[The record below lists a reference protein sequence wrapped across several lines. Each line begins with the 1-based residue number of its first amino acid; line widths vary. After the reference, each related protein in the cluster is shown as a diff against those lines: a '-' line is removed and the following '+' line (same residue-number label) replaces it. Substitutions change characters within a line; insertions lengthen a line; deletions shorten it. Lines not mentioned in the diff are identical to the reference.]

1 MAVDANG
8 NEIVT
13 PPVPVKVEFTPEQQE
28 HINTLFNTRFAKVS
42 SKHEQEMKAMSDAI
56 ELLKTEATKPPVTPV
71 TPPVKTATEEE
82 NARQMKAFLDEE
94 KNKTKGVQGLLEAER
109 ADKAKIIAENKAI
122 LKNQA
127 ITEAASTLPNGVE
140 FYELKTVKKLVE
152 DDIEFDADAN
162 QWVVKENGNTKL
174 NSSMTPM
181 TLTEYF
187 SQFAAAR
194 PYLVKGQVKNGSGAA
209 ESGRAGSFQA
219 NLGTIKTKADVK
231 TTKEKVE
238 YITKFGYAA
247 WEKLPTK

>member
-1 MAVDANG
+1 MAKDANG
-8 NEIVT
+8 NEIVET
-13 PPVPVKVEFTPEQQE
+13 PPAKVEFTPEQQE
-28 HINTLFNTRFAKVS
+28 HINTLFNQRFAKIT
-42 SKHEQEMKAMSDAI
+42 SKHDAEMKAMSDAVE
-56 ELLKTEATKPPVTPV
+56 ELKAKAVVPPPVV
-71 TPPVKTATEEE
+71 PPAKTATEEE
-82 NARQMKAFLDEE
+82 NARQMKAFLDQE
-94 KNKTKGVQGLLEAER
+94 KAVTKGVQSLLDAER
-109 ADKAKIIAENKAI
+109 ADKAKVIAENKAI

-152 DDIEFDADAN
+152 DDIEFDADSN
-162 QWVVKENGNTKL
+162 QWVVKENGNIKL
-174 NSSMTPM
+174 NSGMTPM

-194 PYLVKGQVKNGSGAA
+194 PYLVKGAVKNGTGAA
-209 ESGRAGSFQA
+209 ESGRAGSFQN